1 MSHGLYIRD
10 TSISSNR
17 LRNGFPNNNSYYK
30 TILTLH
36 ISQLSLNHGYLEI
49 SGNRIRN
56 ILHSIAGSYTLL
68 SEHTLLNI
76 TKNIAHTTLKQDKVS
91 TQSLG
96 TVYPFQ
102 FLSEHNLNAKVGGNE
117 TLHYEIL
124 VTEYVF
130 TLPGYPFELLLN
142 NCTLLTNTPFKLSKS
157 K

>member
-1 MSHGLYIRD
+1 MWQTQKHNKIVRHIAPINTVPANAHIIIQSCRFGYNYVIQVIKIDSEVLTLWQVSHGLYIRD

-17 LRNGFPNNNSYYK
+17 QRNGFPNNNSYYK

-56 ILHSIAGSYTLL
+56 ILHSITGSYTLL
-68 SEHTLLNI
+68 NEHTLLNI

-96 TVYPFQ
+96 TVYPF
-102 FLSEHNLNAKVGGNE
+102 
-117 TLHYEIL
+117 
-124 VTEYVF
+124 
-130 TLPGYPFELLLN
+130 
-142 NCTLLTNTPFKLSKS
+142 
-157 K
+157 